1 MSEFPPP
8 GFGEIFEQYGH
19 PGNGQSDQR
28 PLDFANLAL
37 DGIEVPEP
45 EWSVPNRIPAR
56 QACLFTGHGAA
67 GKSTIGLHLCC
78 AHVLGRE
85 WLGSFPQL
93 GPAIF
98 LDAEDDFNAIW
109 RRLDAVR
116 KHYDTTYKALV
127 DGGLRILPM
136 AGKDVVLANLDS
148 KNNKITP
155 TPFYYRLLEE
165 AISMHA
171 EQVLIAS
178 AANVFAG
185 NENDRAQVQHFESLL
200 VNIAQQTGG
209 SVTLIGHPS
218 RRGMDE
224 DGGGFSG
231 STAWHNSF
239 RSRIWIEGEK
249 DVPDLRR
256 ISFLKNQYGPEDE
269 SFTVH
274 WRNGMFLAEAKAG
287 SYEQAAADAKAE
299 ATVLDFMRE
308 HSRHGQD
315 FAANQFAHS
324 YPATLINKAGTANGF
339 KKSQLAAATSRLI
352 DKGTLNIIARG
363 RYNYVVLA

>member
-1 MSEFPPP
+1 MSEFPE
-8 GFGEIFEQYGH
+8 GFAEIFAQYGH
-19 PGNGQSDQR
+19 AGNGQGELR
-28 PLDFANLAL
+28 PLEFANLAL
-37 DGIEVPEP
+37 DGVEVPEP
-45 EWSVPNRIPAR
+45 EWSVPNRIPSR

-67 GKSTIGLHLCC
+67 GKSTIGLHLCV

-98 LDAEDDFNAIW
+98 LDAEDDFNVIW

-116 KHYDTTYKALV
+116 KHYDTSYQDLIN
-127 DGGLRILPM
+127 GGLHILPM
-136 AGKDVVLANLDS
+136 AGKDVVLAGVDS
-148 KNNKITP
+148 KTNKITP
-155 TPFYYRLLEE
+155 TPFYYRLLEQ
-165 AISMHA
+165 AITLRA

-185 NENDRAQVQHFESLL
+185 NENDRAQVQQFEGLL

-269 SFTVH
+269 SFTVQ
-274 WRNGMFLAEAKAG
+274 WRNGMFLAEAQPS
-287 SYEQAAADAKAE
+287 SYEQAATDNRAE
-299 ATVLDFMRE
+299 NIVLDFIRE
-308 HSRHGQD
+308 QSRHGQD
-315 FAANQFAHS
+315 FGASRCAHS
-324 YPATLINKAGTANGF
+324 YPATMIDKAGLANGF
-339 KKSQLAAATSRLI
+339 KKPELAAATSRLI
-352 DKGTLNIIARG
+352 DKGTLRITKRG
-363 RYNYVVLA
+363 RYNYVVIT